1 VLDNVRM
8 VKSSQDLD
16 LPLDLFKDVL
26 LLNVLLVQDFDSHLV
41 VGHFV
46 ESHYTRQLEDTYA

>member
-1 VLDNVRM
+1 MLDNVRM

-26 LLNVLLVQDFDSHLV
+26 LLNMLFVKDFDSHLV

-46 ESHYTRQLEDTYA
+46 ESHCTCQLEETYT